1 MTLSRALTGVL
12 GLTLVLASAWPAHA
26 GTPTE
31 QLRRQVDSAV
41 KILDDTALKSRPD
54 ERHARVRKIAG
65 EIFDYPDTA
74 RRALGPHWNARSP
87 QERDEFARLFG
98 DLLDR
103 SYMSKIDLYS
113 GEKVSYI
120 GETINGSEATVK
132 TTLETKQGTPMPID
146 YRMHL
151 VDGNWR
157 VYDVIIEGVSL
168 VSNYRT
174 QFNKIITTESYQALV
189 ERLRAR
195 ETAPSA
201 SPGRRGRD
209 ER

>member
-1 MTLSRALTGVL
+1 MKISRSFMS
-12 GLTLVLASAWPAHA
+12 VLALALLLGCAWPAGA
-26 GTPTE
+26 GAPTE
-31 QLRRQVDSAV
+31 QLRRQVDTAV
-41 KILDDTALKSRPD
+41 KVLDEPGLKARPE
-54 ERHARVRKIAG
+54 ERRAKVRKIAQ

-87 QERDEFARLFG
+87 QERAEFARLFG
-98 DLLDR
+98 ELLDR

-113 GEKVSYI
+113 GEKVSYT
-120 GETINGSEATVK
+120 GETINGDEATVK

-195 ETAPSA
+195 ESDPSA
-201 SPGRRGRD
+201 SPARRGRD